1 MTIAAFLLGIAGT
14 LAGRVLV
21 ALGIGWVSYEGVALA
36 LDAVRGHIVAA
47 WSVASPV
54 IDMMY
59 LAGMGQA
66 VGILL
71 SAFAVRSAFF
81 GIARLGKVTA

>member
-1 MTIAAFLLGIAGT
+1 MTMAAFLLGIVGT

-36 LDAVRGHIVAA
+36 LDAVRGHIVDA
-47 WSVASPV
+47 WAVSSPV
-54 IDMMY
+54 IEMMY

-81 GIARLGKVTA
+81 GISKLGKVTS